1 MKEPIALSDHQL
13 LEYCRNGNDKAFDII
28 FQRYFKPL
36 HSLSLK
42 YVRNTEIAEEL
53 VMDLMMWVWEKR
65 AVDFCPDGNL
75 KAYLFRAIRNSIIS
89 FFRKK
94 TLATQPLELC
104 HEETMEDSRQADH
117 NQVYAEIDA
126 CFRQKLNELSPQRRK
141 VYEMSREEEMTYPQI
156 ARKLNLSA
164 NTVKSH
170 MSFSLNHLRKSMHE
184 YLDVTTIIAL
194 LTWFTK

>member
-1 MKEPIALSDHQL
+1 MKESIALSDHQL

-36 HSLSLK
+36 YALALK

-53 VMDLMMWVWEKR
+53 AMDLMMWVWEKR
-65 AVDFCPDGNL
+65 TVDFCPDGNL
-75 KAYLFRAIRNSIIS
+75 KAYLFRAIRNRIIS
-89 FFRKK
+89 YFRKK
-94 TLATQPLELC
+94 TLATQPLEFY
-104 HEETMEDSRQADH
+104 HEETVPDSVQADD
-117 NQVYAEIDA
+117 NQVYAEIEA
-126 CFRQKLNELSPQRRK
+126 CFKKNLSELSPQRRK
-141 VYEMSREEEMTYPQI
+141 VYEMSRDEEMTYPQI

-184 YLDVTTIIAL
+184 YLDVTTVITL
-194 LTWFTK
+194 LLWFVK

>member
-1 MKEPIALSDHQL
+1 MKESNALSDYRL
-13 LEYCRNGNDKAFDII
+13 LEYCRNGNDKAFDVI

-36 HSLSLK
+36 YSLSLK
-42 YVRNTEIAEEL
+42 YVRNTEVAEEL

-89 FFRKK
+89 YFRKK
-94 TLATQPLELC
+94 TLATQPLELY
-104 HEETMEDSRQADH
+104 HEETMQDSKKADDNH
-117 NQVYAEIDA
+117 VYAEIEA
-126 CFRQKLNELSPQRRK
+126 CFQEKLNELSPQRRK
-141 VYEMSREEEMTYPQI
+141 VYEMSRDENMSYPQI
-156 ARKLNLSA
+156 ARQLNLSA

-184 YLDVTTIIAL
+184 YLDVTTIVAL
-194 LTWFTK
+194 LSWFVK

>member
-1 MKEPIALSDHQL
+1 MKESKALSDHQL
-13 LEYCRNGNDKAFDII
+13 LEFCRNGNDKAFDII

-36 HSLSLK
+36 YSLSLK
-42 YVRNTEIAEEL
+42 YLRNPEVAEEL
-53 VMDLMMWVWEKR
+53 VMDLMMWLWEKR
-65 AVDFCPDGNL
+65 TVDFCPDGNL
-75 KAYLFRAIRNSIIS
+75 KAYLFRAIRNSVIS

-94 TLATQPLELC
+94 TLATEPIDVY

-117 NQVYAEIDA
+117 NQVYSEIDN
-126 CFRQKLNELSPQRRK
+126 CFQQKLSELSPQRRK

-184 YLDVTTIIAL
+184 YLDVTTIMVVL
-194 LTWFTK
+194 SWFIK

>member
-13 LEYCRNGNDKAFDII
+13 LEYCRNGNDKAFDIL
-28 FQRYFKPL
+28 FQRYFKAL
-36 HSLSLK
+36 YSLALK

-53 VMDLMMWVWEKR
+53 AMDLMMWVWEKR
-65 AVDFCPDGNL
+65 SVDFCPDGNL

-89 FFRKK
+89 YFRKK
-94 TLATQPLELC
+94 TLCTQPLEIY
-104 HEETMEDSRQADH
+104 HEETVAEPRQADDNH
-117 NQVYAEIDA
+117 VYAEIEA
-126 CFRQKLNELSPQRRK
+126 CFKKNLNELSPQRRK
-141 VYEMSREEEMTYPQI
+141 VYEMSREDEMTYPQI

-194 LTWFTK
+194 LSWFIK